1 MVTIGVDP
9 HKETHSAVAVDA
21 LGRQLS
27 QCTEP
32 AVQDGFGTLLVWARA
47 LDQEHVWVLE
57 DCRHV
62 SGPFERFLVDHGETV
77 VRLPPRLMAGA
88 RDSVRE
94 PGKSDP
100 IDALAIARAALREG
114 IETLP
119 TACLAG
125 PELEIR
131 LLCVH
136 RQRLVDART
145 RLANQ
150 LRWELHALWP
160 GWNASRARLR
170 SATTQQ
176 QIARRLSR
184 AEPTIRVR
192 IARDIIRRIRDLTRT
207 INALYR
213 ELADLVAKV
222 APQLL
227 AEKGLGVRLPGSSW
241 NFGDDPGNLG
251 VCSLRVRDSDCPAE
265 RCCLLHGLLDP
276 CRIERQLDAKGRCY
290 SPSECDPTRHSAWPV
305 DSSDSSRASVSDSPS
320 RLRVSGTWLSSWWYT
335 MRVEASAISP
345 SAIRASRDPA
355 SPAAWRSASLCS
367 TTRFITPNWRASLKS

>member
-9 HKETHSAVAVDA
+9 HKETHSAVAADP
-21 LGRQLS
+21 LGREIS
-27 QCTEP
+27 KRTEP
-32 AVQDGFGTLLVWARA
+32 AVHDGFGRLLSWARE
-47 LDQEHVWVLE
+47 LDHEHVWVLE

-62 SGPFERFLVDHGETV
+62 SGPFERFLIDRGATV

-119 TACLAG
+119 TARLAG

-150 LRWELHALWP
+150 LRWELHDLWP
-160 GWNASRARLR
+160 GWSTSRARLR
-170 SATTQQ
+170 SAATQQ
-176 QIARRLSR
+176 QITRRLSR
-184 AEPTIRVR
+184 AEPTVRVR
-192 IARDIIRRIRDLTRT
+192 IARDIIHRIRELSRT
-207 INALYR
+207 IDELHQ
-213 ELADLVAKV
+213 ELAGLVAMV

-227 AEKGLGVRLPGSSW
+227 AENGLGVITAAKLIGEIAGIDRFTSDAQLARLAGCAPVPVSS
-241 NFGDDPGNLG
+241 GRTDRYRLDRGGN
-251 VCSLRVRDSDCPAE
+251 
-265 RCCLLHGLLDP
+265 
-276 CRIERQLDAKGRCY
+276 RQLNHTIHMLALSKIRHDPQTALYMAKQRTRGKTQREATRCLK
-290 SPSECDPTRHSAWPV
+290 RHLV
-305 DSSDSSRASVSDSPS
+305 RRIYNLLRAPNEVPI
-320 RLRVSGTWLSSWWYT
+320 T
-335 MRVEASAISP
+335 
-345 SAIRASRDPA
+345 
-355 SPAAWRSASLCS
+355 LCL
-367 TTRFITPNWRASLKS
+367 T